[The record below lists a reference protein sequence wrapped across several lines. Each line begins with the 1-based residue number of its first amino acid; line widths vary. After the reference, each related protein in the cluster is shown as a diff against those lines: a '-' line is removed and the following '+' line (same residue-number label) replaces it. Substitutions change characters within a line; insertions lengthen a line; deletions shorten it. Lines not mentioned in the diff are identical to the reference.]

1 MRKNKNRRVQARL
14 AIAITALTAST
25 VVAHAEWPND
35 RPIQMIVAFAPGG
48 STDVMARAIEPFL
61 EKELGA
67 DIIIENKPGASGEIA
82 YTALSKAKP
91 DGYTFSYINTPG
103 FLSMQV
109 QRELG
114 YDPQSIKPI
123 ARIVDD
129 PTAIV
134 VPASSD
140 IKTLKDFVEAAKA
153 KPGSVSYGSSG
164 VGTDDH
170 LAIILLGSATG
181 ATFTHIPFN
190 GAGET
195 RTAVL
200 GAQVTGGGLNV
211 SEFAGNDTSGLR
223 MIAHFGSERSSQLP
237 DIPTAKEEGF
247 DVEMTSERGIAAP
260 RAVPDDIT
268 ARFSTAMKKVID
280 NPEFQAQAKK
290 LALPLAYL
298 SGPDWEKQMPG
309 RLDRF
314 KTIWAETPWVQ

>member
-1 MRKNKNRRVQARL
+1 MKNSCLKL
-14 AIAITALTAST
+14 ALAAAALTATTS
-25 VVAHAEWPND
+25 AAYAEWPND

-67 DIIIENKPGASGEIA
+67 DIVIENRPGASGEIA

-109 QRELG
+109 QRKLG
-114 YDPQSIKPI
+114 YDPKSIKPI

-134 VPASSD
+134 VPAASE
-140 IKTLKDFVEAAKA
+140 IKTLNDFVEAAKA
-153 KPGSVSYGSSG
+153 NPGAVSYGSSG

-200 GAQVTGGGLNV
+200 GAQVTGGGLNI

-223 MIAHFGSERSSQLP
+223 MIAHFGTERSPQLP
-237 DIPTAKEEGF
+237 DVPTAKEAGF
-247 DVEMTSERGIAAP
+247 DVEMTSERGVAAP
-260 RAVPDDIT
+260 RDVPDDIT
-268 ARFSTAMKKVID
+268 QKFSDAMKRVLD
-280 NPEFQAQAKK
+280 NPEFQKQAQQ

-298 SGPDWEKQMPG
+298 SGPDWEAQMPT
-309 RLDRF
+309 RLERF
-314 KTIWAETPWVQ
+314 QKIWNETPWVQ

>member
-1 MRKNKNRRVQARL
+1 MKKSSLKL
-14 AIAITALTAST
+14 ALAAASLAATAT
-25 VVAHAEWPND
+25 VAHAEWPND

-67 DIIIENKPGASGEIA
+67 DIVIENRPGASGEIA

-109 QRELG
+109 QRKLG
-114 YDPQSIKPI
+114 YDPKSIKPI

-129 PTAIV
+129 PSAIV
-134 VPASSD
+134 VPAASE

-153 KPGSVSYGSSG
+153 NPGGVSYGSSG

-200 GAQVTGGGLNV
+200 GAQVTGGGLNI

-223 MIAHFGSERSSQLP
+223 MIAHFGSDRSAQLP
-237 DIPTAKEEGF
+237 DVPTAKEAGF
-247 DVEMTSERGIAAP
+247 DVEMTSERGVAAP
-260 RAVPDDIT
+260 RDVPDDIT
-268 ARFSTAMKKVID
+268 QKFSDAMKRVID
-280 NPEFQAQAKK
+280 NPEFQKQAKQ

-298 SGPDWEKQMPG
+298 SGPDWEAQMPV
-309 RLDRF
+309 RLERF
-314 KTIWAETPWVQ
+314 QKIWNETPWVQ

>member
-1 MRKNKNRRVQARL
+1 MKKMKIRL
-14 AIAITALTAST
+14 AVAVAAIAVTAAA
-25 VVAHAEWPND
+25 AHAEWPKD

-67 DIIIENKPGASGEIA
+67 DIVIENRPGASGEIA

-134 VPASSD
+134 VPANSE

-153 KPGSVSYGSSG
+153 NPGAVSYGSSG

-181 ATFTHIPFN
+181 ANFTHIPFN

-200 GAQVTGGGLNV
+200 GSQVTGGGLNI
-211 SEFAGNDTSGLR
+211 SEFAGSDTSGLR
-223 MIAHFGSERSSQLP
+223 MIAHFGAEPSTQLP
-237 DIPTAKEEGF
+237 DVPTAKAQGF
-247 DVEMTSERGIAAP
+247 NVEMTSERGIAAP
-260 RAVPDDIT
+260 RGVPDDIT
-268 ARFSTAMKKVID
+268 QKFSEAMKRVID
-280 NPEFQAQAKK
+280 NPEFQAQAKQ

-298 SGPDWEKQMPG
+298 SGPEWERQMPA
-309 RLDRF
+309 RLERF
-314 KTIWAETPWVQ
+314 REIWIETPWVQ

>member
-1 MRKNKNRRVQARL
+1 MKKMKIRL
-14 AIAITALTAST
+14 AVAVATIAVTAAA
-25 VVAHAEWPND
+25 AHAEWPKD

-67 DIIIENKPGASGEIA
+67 DIVIENRPGASGEIA

-134 VPASSD
+134 VPASSE

-153 KPGSVSYGSSG
+153 NPGAVSYGSSG

-181 ATFTHIPFN
+181 ANFTHIPFN

-200 GAQVTGGGLNV
+200 GSQVTGGGLNI
-211 SEFAGNDTSGLR
+211 SEFAGSDTSGLR
-223 MIAHFGSERSSQLP
+223 MIAHFGTEPSAQLP
-237 DIPTAKEEGF
+237 DVPTARAQGF
-247 DVEMTSERGIAAP
+247 NVEMTSERGIAAP
-260 RAVPDDIT
+260 RDVPDDIT
-268 ARFSTAMKKVID
+268 QKFSEAMKRVID
-280 NPEFQAQAKK
+280 NPEFQAQAKQ

-298 SGPDWEKQMPG
+298 SGPEWERQMPA
-309 RLDRF
+309 RLERF
-314 KTIWAETPWVQ
+314 REIWIETPWVQ

>member
-1 MRKNKNRRVQARL
+1 MKRL
-14 AIAITALTAST
+14 KTKLALAAAALAATT
-25 VVAHAEWPND
+25 GMAHADWPND

-48 STDVMARAIEPFL
+48 STDVMARAIEPLL

-67 DIIIENKPGASGEIA
+67 DIVIENRPGASGEIA
-82 YTALSKAKP
+82 YTALAKADP

-109 QRELG
+109 QRQLG
-114 YDPQSIKPI
+114 YDPESIKPI

-129 PTAIV
+129 PSAVV
-134 VPASSD
+134 VPADSQ

-153 KPGSVSYGSSG
+153 NPGSVSFGTSG

-170 LAIILLGSATG
+170 LAIILLGSANGT
-181 ATFTHIPFN
+181 TFTHIPFS

-195 RTAVL
+195 RTAIL
-200 GAQVTGGGLNV
+200 GSQITAGGLNI

-223 MIAHFGSERSSQLP
+223 MVAHFGADRSPQLP
-237 DIPTAKEEGF
+237 DVPTAMEQGI

-260 RAVPDDIT
+260 RDVPDEIT
-268 ARFSTAMKKVID
+268 QKFSDAVKRVLD
-280 NPEFQAQAKK
+280 NPEFQEQAKQ

-298 SGPDWEKQMPG
+298 PGPEWERQMPT
-309 RLDRF
+309 RLERF
-314 KTIWAETPWVQ
+314 QKIWNETPWVQ

>member
-1 MRKNKNRRVQARL
+1 MKNSCLKL
-14 AIAITALTAST
+14 ALAAAALTATTS
-25 VVAHAEWPND
+25 AAYAEWPND

-67 DIIIENKPGASGEIA
+67 DIVIENRPGASGEIA
-82 YTALSKAKP
+82 YTALAKAKP

-109 QRELG
+109 QRKLG
-114 YDPQSIKPI
+114 YDPRSIKPI

-134 VPASSD
+134 VPAASE
-140 IKTLKDFVEAAKA
+140 IKTLNDFVEAAKA
-153 KPGSVSYGSSG
+153 NPGAVSYGSSG

-200 GAQVTGGGLNV
+200 GAQVTGGGLNI

-223 MIAHFGSERSSQLP
+223 MIAHFGTERSPQLP
-237 DIPTAKEEGF
+237 DVPTAKESGF
-247 DVEMTSERGIAAP
+247 DVEMTSERGVAAP
-260 RAVPDDIT
+260 RDVPDDIT
-268 ARFSTAMKKVID
+268 QKFSDAMKRVLD
-280 NPEFQAQAKK
+280 NPEFQKQAQQ

-298 SGPDWEKQMPG
+298 SGPDWEAQMPT
-309 RLDRF
+309 RLERF
-314 KTIWAETPWVQ
+314 QKIWNETPWVQ

>member
-1 MRKNKNRRVQARL
+1 MKKDLFTLSL
-14 AIAITALTAST
+14 AAATIAVSAPL
-25 VVAHAEWPND
+25 AHAEWPKD

-67 DIIIENKPGASGEIA
+67 DIVIENRPGASGEIA

-103 FLSMQV
+103 YLSMQV
-109 QRELG
+109 QRKLG
-114 YDPQSIKPI
+114 YDPKSIKPI
-123 ARIVDD
+123 ARIVND

-134 VPASSD
+134 VPAASD

-153 KPGSVSYGSSG
+153 KPGAVSYGSSG
-164 VGTDDH
+164 IGTDDH
-170 LAIILLGSATG
+170 LAIILLGAATG
-181 ATFTHIPFN
+181 ATFTHIPFS

-195 RTAVL
+195 RTAIL
-200 GAQVTGGGLNV
+200 GAQVSGGGLNV

-223 MIAHFGSERSSQLP
+223 MIAHFGSERSAELP
-237 DIPTAKEEGF
+237 DIPTAKEQGY

-260 RAVPDDIT
+260 SALPENISQT
-268 ARFSTAMKKVID
+268 FGAAMKRVLD
-280 NPEFQAQAKK
+280 NPDFQKQAKH

-298 SGPDWEKQMPG
+298 SGADWEKQMPA
-309 RLDRF
+309 RLERF
-314 KTIWAETPWVQ
+314 QTIWNTTPWVQ

>member
-1 MRKNKNRRVQARL
+1 MKKMKIRL
-14 AIAITALTAST
+14 AVAVAATAVTAAS
-25 VVAHAEWPND
+25 AHAEWPKD

-67 DIIIENKPGASGEIA
+67 DIVIENRPGASGEIA

-109 QRELG
+109 QRELA

-134 VPASSD
+134 VPANSE

-153 KPGSVSYGSSG
+153 NPGAVSYGSSG

-170 LAIILLGSATG
+170 LAIILLGSVTDAN
-181 ATFTHIPFN
+181 FTHIPFN

-200 GAQVTGGGLNV
+200 GAQVTGGGLNI
-211 SEFAGNDTSGLR
+211 SEFAGSDTSGLR
-223 MIAHFGSERSSQLP
+223 MIAHFGTEPSAQLP
-237 DIPTAKEEGF
+237 DVPTAKAQGF
-247 DVEMTSERGIAAP
+247 NVEMTSERGIAAP
-260 RAVPDDIT
+260 RGVPDEIT
-268 ARFSTAMKKVID
+268 QKFSEAMKRVID

-298 SGPDWEKQMPG
+298 SGPEWERQMPT
-309 RLDRF
+309 RLERF
-314 KTIWAETPWVQ
+314 REIWIETPWVQ